1 MHMCQPLILTC
12 YPGTRQLTCDEKAEV
27 RPVLKKQE
35 WEAHLVPDTPPI
47 HGLSASSRFDPR
59 KPSGFSAGQ
68 VGHCP
73 RGREETR
80 LG

>member
-1 MHMCQPLILTC
+1 M
-12 YPGTRQLTCDEKAEV
+12 